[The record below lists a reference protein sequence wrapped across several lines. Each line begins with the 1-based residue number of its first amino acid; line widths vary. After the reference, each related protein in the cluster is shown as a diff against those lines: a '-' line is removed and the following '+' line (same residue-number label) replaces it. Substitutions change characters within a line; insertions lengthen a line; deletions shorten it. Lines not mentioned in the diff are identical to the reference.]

1 MQTSLY
7 ICYFNSEEPLVHTQV
22 LPYLRAVAHAGVR
35 MHLLTYEKRGVWRKS
50 ERDRRRELRRTLAA
64 DGITWHALK
73 YHKRPSLLA
82 TAYDVLLGFLYSMWL
97 LFRHRLNIIHARAH
111 VPGTIGLAL
120 KRVFR
125 VKLIFDLRGLMAEEY
140 VDNGVWA
147 QNSFPF
153 RLVKSVERAL
163 LKSSDHVIVLTEKL
177 KNLLT
182 YSYEPK
188 IEASKISVIP
198 CCVKLQTLDKRRQRA
213 SSESSKGISLVYAGS
228 VAGRYMLGAMID
240 FFRVLSSRF
249 HKAHF
254 LIITRADKLEVD
266 KAFSSRA
273 VDKDDYSI
281 VRADPNEVVTLL
293 HTCDIGI
300 SFIKPSTA
308 LVGASPT
315 KIGEYLA
322 AGLPIVGT
330 AGGDVEA
337 ILQGENVGV
346 IVDKFDTVDY
356 ENAVDQILPLM
367 SRDDSSERS
376 REVARRHYSL
386 DEIGGPRY
394 VAVYRS
400 LNGSPV
406 PTPDEV
412 NVAYER

>member
-1 MQTSLY
+1 
-7 ICYFNSEEPLVHTQV
+7 
-22 LPYLRAVAHAGVR
+22 
-35 MHLLTYEKRGVWRKS
+35 
-50 ERDRRRELRRTLAA
+50 
-64 DGITWHALK
+64 
-73 YHKRPSLLA
+73 
-82 TAYDVLLGFLYSMWL
+82 
-97 LFRHRLNIIHARAH
+97 
-111 VPGTIGLAL
+111 
-120 KRVFR
+120 VFR
-125 VKLIFDLRGLMAEEY
+125 MKLIFDLRGLMAEEY

-147 QNSFPF
+147 QNSLPF
-153 RLVKSVERAL
+153 RLVKSVERTL
-163 LKSSDHVIVLTEKL
+163 LKSSDRVIVLTEKL
-177 KNLLT
+177 KNVLT
-182 YSYEPK
+182 YSYEPR
-188 IEASKISVIP
+188 IEDSRISVIP
-198 CCVKLQTLDKRRQRA
+198 CCVKLQTLDKRKRA
-213 SSESSKGISLVYAGS
+213 RGESSKGITLVYAGS

-249 HKAHF
+249 DKAHF

-273 VDKDDYSI
+273 VDKDHYSI

-293 HTCDIGI
+293 HSCDIGI
-300 SFIKPSTA
+300 SFIKPSAA

-330 AGGDVEA
+330 AGGDMEA

-346 IVDKFDTVDY
+346 IIDKFDNVAY
-356 ENAVDQILPLM
+356 ENAVDQILTLM

-386 DEIGGPRY
+386 DQIGGPRY